1 MRCIVFTH
9 ASFAF
14 VPATRSIRTRART
27 NREGAS
33 GRRRR
38 PVVAPTTTTTTTERR
53 LGRRNEGSDRR
64 GSRMRADSLSWSAA
78 TALLGCAW
86 AGAEAKR
93 LPVLSRL
100 AECGPVSALLF
111 GTVAANVGLLPFG
124 ADSELLDIQKFCAS
138 VAMPM
143 LLFGADLTVVFKKSL
158 RLLLPFTVAA
168 AGTIAGAI
176 LGHVSVFADGALF
189 ANGMILGEGE
199 AYKIAAALAAKNIGG
214 GLNYFFVGS
223 ALQMSPEAF
232 AAGLAADNVFALA
245 YYPLNSWLSR
255 REGFIPYVERPSADK
270 EALRATELEVE
281 EVEDDIPVSGGL
293 QYRVQPTI
301 ASDDIL
307 GAVFASVAL
316 LTAGRIIAP
325 DMMGPAATVLTV
337 GFATLAPKS
346 ITDPLAE
353 AGQVVGEALISII
366 FVISGAAA
374 GNVTALTASTDVFA
388 FLLILYA
395 CHFAFV
401 LLPPALSFVPYE
413 RREALLTSNA
423 CVGGPATAAA
433 LTQSLGWRDLTVPG
447 VLIALLGNAAGTI
460 TGLSLASLLASLA

>member
-1 MRCIVFTH
+1 MRTRIVAPPPPTT
-9 ASFAF
+9 APRLGGRGS
-14 VPATRSIRTRART
+14 RTRA
-27 NREGAS
+27 NA
-33 GRRRR
+33 
-38 PVVAPTTTTTTTERR
+38 
-53 LGRRNEGSDRR
+53 
-64 GSRMRADSLSWSAA
+64 LSWSAA

-93 LPVLSRL
+93 LPALSRL
-100 AECGPVSALLF
+100 VESGPVTALLL
-111 GTVAANVGLLPFG
+111 GAAAANVGLLPFG
-124 ADSELLDIQKFCAS
+124 GERELLDIQKFCAS

-143 LLFGADLTVVFKKSL
+143 LLFGADLTVVYKKSL
-158 RLLLPFTVAA
+158 RLFPPFVVAA
-168 AGTIAGAI
+168 AGTVAGAI
-176 LGHVSVFADGALF
+176 LGHVFVFGDGAPF
-189 ANGMILGEGE
+189 ANGE

-255 REGFIPYVERPSADK
+255 REGFIPYVERPSADDQ
-270 EALRATELEVE
+270 AMRTIGPEVE
-281 EVEDDIPVSGGL
+281 EVEDVPVSAGL
-293 QYRVQPTI
+293 QYHVQPTI
-301 ASDDIL
+301 PADDIL
-307 GAVFASVAL
+307 GAVFASFAL
-316 LTAGRIIAP
+316 LTAGRMIAP
-325 DMMGPAATVLTV
+325 DMMGPAATLLTV
-337 GFATLAPKS
+337 AFATIAPKS

-353 AGQVVGEALISII
+353 AGQVIGEALIFII

-374 GNVTALTASTDVFA
+374 GNLTAITASTDIFA

-447 VLIALLGNAAGTI
+447 VLIALVGNAAGTI
-460 TGLSLASLLASLA
+460 TGLSLAPFLAARL